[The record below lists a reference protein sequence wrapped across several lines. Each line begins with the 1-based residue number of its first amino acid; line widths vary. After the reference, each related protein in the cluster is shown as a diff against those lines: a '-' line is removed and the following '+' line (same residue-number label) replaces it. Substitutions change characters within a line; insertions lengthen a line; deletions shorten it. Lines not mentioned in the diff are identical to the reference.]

1 MKTKTGQD
9 PREQVHEFPDTR
21 APSRNSSTALSKT
34 RSNLSGPTSNN
45 VMSFNFQEPER
56 DGRSGVLK
64 GPGEPDILELAE
76 AEITGVRRRT
86 TKEIDFPA

>member
-1 MKTKTGQD
+1 
-9 PREQVHEFPDTR
+9 
-21 APSRNSSTALSKT
+21 
-34 RSNLSGPTSNN
+34 
-45 VMSFNFQEPER
+45 MSFNFQEPEH